1 MSTTNERVAME
12 AQVIKKSLKDP
23 AFRKS
28 LIEDPKGTLEKEYG
42 IKLPADLKINV
53 YPEAKNTINLVLPA
67 VQDADA
73 DLTDGHISG
82 SVADC
87 SGWVSAGECAAECT
101 QCGNNDTSCQPG
113 PTEE

>member
-1 MSTTNERVAME
+1 MSNTNQRMAME

-23 AFRKS
+23 DFRKN
-28 LIEDPKGTLEKEYG
+28 LIDNPKATIEKEYG
-42 IKLPADLKINV
+42 VKLPENIKINV

-67 VQDADA
+67 VQSSSA
-73 DLTDGHISG
+73 DLSDGEIG

-87 SGWVSAGECAAECT
+87 SGWSSFAGCTIECT

-113 PTEE
+113 PTGE